1 MDIVPSR
8 YPMRTKEQSRSDG
21 QFNLGRQI
29 KCLYGPATVLEE
41 FPIPETRLSLDFYM
55 PQHNLAFE
63 FQGIQHDGFVQHFHD
78 DKDGFDRQ
86 LARDATKREWCMLN
100 NIELIEVRDSNI
112 SADDLKALI
121 RGVRNGEG

>member
-1 MDIVPSR
+1 MDIIPSR

-29 KCLYGPATVLEE
+29 KGLYGPATVLEE

-63 FQGIQHDGFVQHFHD
+63 FQGIQHDGFVQYFHG

-86 LARDATKREWCMLN
+86 VARDATKREWCMLN
-100 NIELIEVRDSNI
+100 NITLIEVRNASI
-112 SADDLKALI
+112 SSDELRALI
-121 RGVRNGEG
+121 QEIRNNEG